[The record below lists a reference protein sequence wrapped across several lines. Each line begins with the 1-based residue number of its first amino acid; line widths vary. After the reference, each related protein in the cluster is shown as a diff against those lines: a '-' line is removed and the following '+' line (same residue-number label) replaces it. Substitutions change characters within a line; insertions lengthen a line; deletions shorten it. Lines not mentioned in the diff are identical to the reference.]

1 MTTDIDELTSE
12 ISPTLFSFKMRS
24 SFIKLNYCLSSS
36 PSLLLKDSASLFI
49 SNHVFEPITVLKCST
64 RCVFKKHKTFLV
76 FSVILFPPFQ
86 LFIAVKNKLT
96 YK

>member
-36 PSLLLKDSASLFI
+36 PSLLLKDSVSL
-49 SNHVFEPITVLKCST
+49 FEPITVLKCST